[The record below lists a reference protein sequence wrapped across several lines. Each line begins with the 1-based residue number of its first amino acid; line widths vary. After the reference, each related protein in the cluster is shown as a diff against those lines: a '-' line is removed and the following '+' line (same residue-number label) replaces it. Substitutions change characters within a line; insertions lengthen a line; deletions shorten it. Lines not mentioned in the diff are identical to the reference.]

1 MRKFSIGEVRVF
13 YGVVTN
19 PYQRGGLVGQP
30 RVDALRSFKNG
41 EITDDF
47 SFWGTPSE
55 GGAVELENPEQ
66 IDWSTSNIR

>member
-19 PYQRGGLVGQP
+19 PYQRGSLIGQQ
-30 RVDALRSFKNG
+30 RVDALTSFKHG
-41 EITDDF
+41 GIMDDF
-47 SFWGTPSE
+47 SFWGTPAN
-55 GGAVELENPEQ
+55 GGAIELKNPEQ